1 MKELE
6 AMSIP
11 ELRQLQERIDVMIVQ
26 KQDEARQTALAKVR
40 EVAEAAGFA
49 LEDLV
54 RTSGGHIKQN
64 RTKAGDRRSA
74 VAAKYRDPNTGATW
88 SGRGKKPRWVEAH
101 ITAGGTLDSLAI

>member
-11 ELRQLQERIDVMIVQ
+11 ELRQLQERIDVLIVQ

-40 EVAEAAGFA
+40 EVAEAAGFV
-49 LEDLV
+49 LEDLIRNQAGSV
-54 RTSGGHIKQN
+54 KQN
-64 RTKAGDRRSA
+64 RTKAADRRSA
-74 VAAKYRDPNTGATW
+74 VAAKYRDPNSGATW

-101 ITAGGTLDSLAI
+101 IGSGGTLDSLAI